1 MAVLYEVCCGSADD
15 ALQAAAGGADR
26 VELNSA
32 LFLGGLTPSLGALQV
47 TKKRSDVR
55 VICMVRP
62 REGGFCYSETE
73 YAAMLADARALL
85 AAGADGLAFG
95 FLHDDGTVD
104 EARTREFVA
113 LCGEK
118 EAVFHRAFDVT
129 PDRDAAMQT
138 LIACGV
144 KRVLTSGGACD
155 APSGKDE
162 LRRLQ
167 AAYGQQIEILPGGG
181 IRAENAA
188 QLAAYTGVSQVHGS
202 ARSVVRDTST
212 AGNLAIVFGGAIE
225 GKTLPE
231 TEFKRTDAAL
241 VRAVKETL
249 I

>member
-1 MAVLYEVCCGSADD
+1 
-15 ALQAAAGGADR
+15 
-26 VELNSA
+26 
-32 LFLGGLTPSLGALQV
+32 
-47 TKKRSDVR
+47 
-55 VICMVRP
+55 MVRP

-167 AAYGQQIEILPGGG
+167 AAYGRQIEILPGGG

-188 QLAAYTGVSQVHGS
+188 QLAAYTAS
-202 ARSVVRDTST
+202 ARCTVRRAAWYGIPARRAIRRLCSAAPSRAKPCPKRNSSVPTRPWFAPSR
-212 AGNLAIVFGGAIE
+212 
-225 GKTLPE
+225 
-231 TEFKRTDAAL
+231 KR
-241 VRAVKETL
+241 
-249 I
+249 